1 MTFVSSSATNEAGS
15 NNTQDI
21 IGRYLKLLE
30 LAPCITYIANFQNR
44 FRTTFISGNTK
55 QKLGYE
61 PEQILADEDFW
72 ERKIH
77 PDDMPRIKDILS
89 RLERI
94 EHSEHEYRLKA
105 ADDNW
110 KWVREELTMTR
121 DASGA
126 PLEIMG
132 ALTDITELK
141 ITLQELEHRAYTDYL
156 TGLLNRRHFMS
167 LAEVEL
173 TRAIRYKNDFSV
185 LMMDIDYFKKINDEH
200 GHHIGD
206 KVLQTFSNICKLTLR
221 DIDVVGR
228 VGGEEFAVLLPETDM
243 EHAIQAAQRVRR
255 AVAAESIMGPNGL
268 FNVTVSIG
276 VTSLMP
282 DDESSTFE
290 SLLIRADSA
299 LYAAKHAGRN
309 AVRAAFRANLANK
322 SVT

>member
-1 MTFVSSSATNEAGS
+1 MGFVSSGATNEAGNKS
-15 NNTQDI
+15 SQDI

-30 LAPCITYIANFQNR
+30 IAPSITYIAKYQNR
-44 FRTTFISGNTK
+44 FLTTFISGNTK

-61 PEQILADEDFW
+61 PDQILADADFW

-77 PDDMPRIKDILS
+77 PEDMPKIKDVLS
-89 RLERI
+89 RLDRI
-94 EHSEHEYRLKA
+94 EHAEHEYRLKA
-105 ADDNW
+105 ADDSW
-110 KWVREELTMTR
+110 KWIREELTLTK
-121 DASGA
+121 DDNGA

-173 TRAIRYKNDFSV
+173 TRAMRYQNNFSV
-185 LMMDIDYFKKINDEH
+185 LMMDIDHFKKINDEH

-221 DIDVVGR
+221 DIDVIGR
-228 VGGEEFAVLLPETDM
+228 VGGEEFAVLLPETDI
-243 EHAIQAAQRVRR
+243 EHAIQAAQRLRK
-255 AVAAESIMGPNGL
+255 AVAAEGIMGADGI

-276 VTSLMP
+276 VTSLILEEE
-282 DDESSTFE
+282 DNTFE
-290 SLLIRADSA
+290 TLLIRADSA

-309 AVRAAFRANLANK
+309 AVRASFGQPVK
-322 SVT
+322 SLHT